1 LIVLADKYTKLSK
14 IKDTSA
20 DISDLMKQE
29 TRKAMSQFKPKVGRL
44 SQTNKSSLMS
54 DVKRDLQASSGA
66 ETFFSFPFAYDPATS
81 SVDRMWLPTDR
92 REQNRYWRTF
102 YATDPLC
109 GNVMDMYSEL
119 PISDFE
125 LSGDGIEGDVKKLY
139 EDMCQECDIM
149 QTLIFMIKEFL
160 ILGEVTPHCFFKKSK
175 GIWTHITIHDP
186 DHVEVFDS
194 PLVDHDPVV
203 ELIPDDQMRKIFTSS
218 DPRMMELR
226 QRIPKE
232 IMTRLISRM
241 NIPLSNLNCTFI
253 PRKAHPYY
261 VRGMSILSRLFKI
274 FIYED
279 AIYDASIATAR
290 RHAGPLKIVKLGDP
304 ASGWLPEPGEEDRVA
319 ELLAQSEL
327 DPNAFLIYHYGI
339 NFEAFGTTD
348 KIMNIGKEWDWI
360 ERAKLSGMG
369 ISKAFVTGEV
379 TYASAEKGLEVF
391 LSRLLTLRQLFEN
404 LWLKP
409 KFFKP
414 IAQIN
419 QLYMPTPAE
428 VSHRIKIRKGKSERR
443 LIVPDIEWQKT
454 LRPAVDQDKMDA
466 FMKLKEKGFPVS
478 FSTTMSTAGLDFKE
492 QAKMTKE
499 ENEFLQKEG
508 LAPAG
513 EEETG
518 GMPGGMPGGG
528 TPQGDGMAKTP
539 SVTPAPDGLPG
550 FPASKEEI
558 KEEKKDYYLAGVGN
572 RKQLEKN
579 MKDNYMEE
587 NDLEG
592 FGVFAEFKTPLIN
605 DPHNYKSREDWQK
618 ALYYSKIPQDAKN
631 YIKNLENSI
640 SDGWEHSFDGMWNQL
655 ESRIGRFGVDNIS
668 SNDVNNSVVDSILEH
683 MKKMDSSLI
692 DNSLNG
698 IFHNGKLYSYDALN
712 FEEYKKKKSFKISA
726 VTIDTMED
734 DLVLRHMKERL
745 ENHLAV
751 VTNDD
756 IRMAITEK
764 VKEALGDA
772 ISKSA
777 SAAELKKAI
786 KSIYHNAVWKLQQAV
801 RTEATNNFT
810 FATLLGFKEQGIKR
824 AKWNA
829 HNDNTT
835 CSKCRG
841 LNGLEFDVDYLLSL
855 GNHPLIKM
863 AHHQCRCWL
872 TAVINH
878 IDWDRIE
885 KQYAQ
890 TRTKFQ
896 TPTKI
901 DYPVETKKTFI
912 TQNNQFKNVPV
923 EYEKPIKAVQNRVQ
937 KASFIDEW
945 PKEIEFVVDVAD
957 SPEFIKVYG
966 KRDDLNNRIQYW
978 KDASGK
984 VWISN
989 FYIKDKDPQIAIT
1002 KIWAENIWPKVSEY
1016 WKEVYEEK
1024 MKPKRIPDLSQETV
1038 ERISNVLKPIPII
1051 LPFRVGMM
1059 RGISLNK
1066 KFREQNDEM
1075 VREALRDVQINDN
1088 DVEKIIT
1095 WRGINPSWTTTGNSV
1110 EVGQRDLQQEGFVSE
1125 LAKRSAKDLF
1135 VESLGTYVGDG
1146 FLLNFRDPW
1155 SYEHLKNTIFKGKEF
1170 M

>member
-1 LIVLADKYTKLSK
+1 MILLADKHTKLDK
-14 IKDTSA
+14 IKDTSV
-20 DISDLMKQE
+20 DVSDLMKE
-29 TRKAMSQFKPKVGRL
+29 RTREALSRFKPKVGRL
-44 SQTNKSSLMS
+44 SQSNKSSLMS
-54 DVKRDLQASSGA
+54 NVKRDLQASAGA

-109 GNVMDMYSEL
+109 GNVMDMYAEL

-125 LSGDGIEGDVKKLY
+125 LTGPGIEGDVKNLY

-160 ILGEVTPHCFFKKSK
+160 ILGEVTPHCFFKKAK

-186 DHVEVFDS
+186 DHIEVFDS
-194 PLVDHDPVV
+194 PLVDHDPVI
-203 ELIPDDQMRKIFTSS
+203 ELIPDEEMRKIFTST

-226 QRIPKE
+226 RRIPKE
-232 IMTRLISRM
+232 IMTRLVSRM

-253 PRKAHPYY
+253 PRKAHPYF

-304 ASGWLPEPGEEDRVA
+304 QSGWLPEPGEEERVA

-327 DPNAFLIYHYGI
+327 DPNAFMIYHYGI

-360 ERAKLSGMG
+360 ERAKLTGMG

-404 LWLKP
+404 MWLTP

-428 VSHRIKIRKGKSERR
+428 VSHHIKIKKGKAERR
-443 LIVPDIEWQKT
+443 LIVPSIEWQKT
-454 LRPAVDQDKMDA
+454 LRPAVDADKMDA
-466 FMKLKEKGFPVS
+466 FLKLKEKGFPVS
-478 FSTTMSTAGLDFKE
+478 FSKTMSTAGLDFKE
-492 QAKMTKE
+492 QARMTKE
-499 ENEFLQKEG
+499 ENDFMKKEG
-508 LAPAG
+508 LSPQPEEGG
-513 EEETG
+513 EG
-518 GMPGGMPGGG
+518 GMPTGAMPTSGPTG
-528 TPQGDGMAKTP
+528 P
-539 SVTPAPDGLPG
+539 SVSPDGLPG
-550 FPASKEEI
+550 VPASKGEI
-558 KEEKKDYYLAGVGN
+558 KEENKKDYFLTGSGN
-572 RKQLEKN
+572 KGQLENSLKE
-579 MKDNYMEE
+579 KEE
-587 NDLEG
+587 ELEG
-592 FGVFAEFKTPLIN
+592 FGVFAEFKTPPIDN
-605 DPHNYKSREDWQK
+605 PHNYKSREDWQR
-618 ALYYSKIPQDAKN
+618 ALHNSKIPQDAKN
-631 YIKNLENSI
+631 HIKNLENSI
-640 SDGWEHSFDGMWNQL
+640 SDGWEHSFDSMWDRL
-655 ESRIGRFGVDNIS
+655 ESKIGRFGIESVS
-668 SNDVNNSVVDSILEH
+668 SNDIHGSVVESILEH
-683 MKKMDSSLI
+683 MKKMDTSLI

-698 IFHNGKLYSYDALN
+698 IFHHGKLHSYEALN
-712 FEEYKKKKSFKISA
+712 FEDYKKKKGFKISA
-726 VTIDTMED
+726 VTIDNMED

-745 ENHLAV
+745 EDHLAG

-772 ISKSA
+772 IAKSA
-777 SAAELKKAI
+777 SSAELKKAI
-786 KSIYHNAVWKLQQAV
+786 KSIYNNAVWRLQQAV
-801 RTEATNNFT
+801 RTEASNNFVV
-810 FATLLGFKEQGIKR
+810 ATLLGFKEQGIKK

-829 HNDNTT
+829 HNDDVT
-835 CSKCRG
+835 CPKCRG
-841 LNGLEFDVDYLLSL
+841 LDGLEFDVNYLLSL

-872 TAVINH
+872 TAVISH

-896 TPTKI
+896 TPARI
-901 DYPVETKKTFI
+901 EYPVEIKKTFT
-912 TQNNQFKNVPV
+912 TQGNQFKNIPV
-923 EYEKPIKAVQNRVQ
+923 EYEKPIKAVQNRVRE
-937 KASFIDEW
+937 ASFLDEW
-945 PKEIEFVVDVAD
+945 PKEVEFVADVAD
-957 SPEFIKVYG
+957 SPEFIKIYG
-966 KRDDLNNRIQYW
+966 KREDLKNRVQYW

-984 VWISN
+984 VWVSN
-989 FYIKDKDPQIAIT
+989 FYIKDKEPQSSIV

-1016 WKEVYEEK
+1016 WKESYKEK
-1024 MKPKRIPDLSQETV
+1024 MQPKRIPDLSQEAV
-1038 ERISNVLKPIPII
+1038 NRISDVLKPIPIVQ
-1051 LPFRVGMM
+1051 PFRVGMM

-1066 KFREQNDEM
+1066 QFREQDDEM
-1075 VREALRDVQINDN
+1075 VREALRNAQVDET
-1088 DVEKIIT
+1088 DVEKIVM

-1110 EVGQRDLQQEGFVSE
+1110 EVGERDLQQEGFVTE

-1146 FLLNFRDPW
+1146 FLLNFRDIE
-1155 SYEHLKNTIFKGKEF
+1155 SYERLKNTIFNGKEF